1 MATHVLKTD
10 AEAFQASWDEVKP
23 FEVRFDDRNYEV
35 GDNLILVETL
45 HTGDEM
51 REGKPLVYTGRWLAV
66 CVMYKLKGEYGL
78 KEGWCILGTAV
89 EMGEEYQAESSEF
102 AALLSGNNAER

>member
-10 AEAFQASWDEVKP
+10 TKVFQASWDEEKQ
-23 FEVRFDDRNYEV
+23 FEIRLDDRNYET
-35 GDNLILVETL
+35 GDDLILVETL

-51 REGKPLVYTGRWLAV
+51 LKGKPLVYTGRWLAV
-66 CVMYKLKGEYGL
+66 QVTYKLKGGYGL

-102 AALLSGNNAER
+102 AALLRGA